1 MIDNRVSAILTPE
14 DKQAIMEAIT
24 TIREKLSFLVD
35 LTPDDRRSLPKM
47 GDKSRAFVKKAAE
60 VAQQNEGILPRAF
73 DLEEMLKDVQLSE
86 DLYPILLAV
95 GQLHELIDDTY
106 LTVGSEAYAGAL
118 LIYNAAKMNNLGGL
132 DDALDELGKRFARK
146 SRGKKST
153 TEADG

>member
-1 MIDNRVSAILTPE
+1 MIENRVSATLTPV
-14 DKQAIMEAIT
+14 DKQAILKAIA
-24 TIREKLSFLVD
+24 TIREKLPFLID

-60 VAQQNEGILPRAF
+60 IAQQNEGILPRAF
-73 DLEEMLKDVQLSE
+73 DLDEMLRDVQLSE
-86 DLYPILLAV
+86 DLYPILLAL
-95 GQLHELIDDTY
+95 GQLHELLDDTY

-153 TEADG
+153 AESEA